1 MQNVEEF
8 SKKIGE
14 IKAGGG
20 GDTPE
25 D

>member
-14 IKAGGG
+14 IKVGGG